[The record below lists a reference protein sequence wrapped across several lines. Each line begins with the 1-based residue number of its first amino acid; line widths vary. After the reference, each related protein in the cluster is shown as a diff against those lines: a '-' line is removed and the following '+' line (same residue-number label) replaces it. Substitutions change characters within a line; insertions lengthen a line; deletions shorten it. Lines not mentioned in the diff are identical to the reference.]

1 MPGLPGVEL
10 QRSSSAGN
18 TPESAEVVRWVQ
30 RALDAA
36 DYSGSAT
43 TTVRIVDEDE
53 IHALNRDFRGKDKA
67 TNVLSFPA
75 EAIEGLPAE
84 LHTELGDIVICAPVV
99 TREAEEQG
107 KVLADHWAHMLVHGT
122 LHLLGYD
129 HIEEQDAEAMEA
141 LERRILGQA
150 GIADPYGATG

>member
-1 MPGLPGVEL
+1 MPGLPGVEV
-10 QRSSSAGN
+10 QVSSAEAV
-18 TPESAEVVRWVQ
+18 PESNDVERWI
-30 RALDAA
+30 RLALEAA
-36 DYSGSAT
+36 DYAGEAI
-43 TTVRIVDEDE
+43 TTVRIVDETE
-53 IHALNRDFRGKDKA
+53 IHTLNRDYRGKDKA

-99 TREAEEQG
+99 IREAQEQG

-129 HIEEQDAEAMEA
+129 HIDDNDAETMEA
-141 LERRILGQA
+141 LERKILGQA
-150 GIADPYGATG
+150 GIADPYGVTA